1 MDAGSCRSAR
11 ARDRVVP
18 FNSSVTDTPQS
29 RASALLQ
36 DMFLQDAIQELTH
49 ERITQHCKV

>member
-1 MDAGSCRSAR
+1 MDAGSCRSAL
-11 ARDRVVP
+11 ARDWVVP
-18 FNSSVTDTPQS
+18 FNPSVNDTPPS

-36 DMFLQDAIQELTH
+36 DMFLQDAIQELTY